1 MLKIKRLCRQSFL
14 LPLMQC
20 SCDEKTTVLLHG
32 ACQLSFPATFLLF
45 SLCAASKLS
54 RQVGVCWLTRGPGEL
69 NHSLSL
75 EPEHL
80 RFCCYQRKDSCLK
93 TPSHTLYLLPLLSQN
108 YRRDSCSY
116 PTSHFSVLGDH
127 AGVISL
133 EIDPCV
139 LSFCRQ

>member
-1 MLKIKRLCRQSFL
+1 MSAFFSGYI
-14 LPLMQC
+14 
-20 SCDEKTTVLLHG
+20 
-32 ACQLSFPATFLLF
+32 LLF

-80 RFCCYQRKDSCLK
+80 RFCCYQLKDSCLK

-139 LSFCRQ
+139 FIILSSVTLLCSSHSAIGYRTSSSVLHR